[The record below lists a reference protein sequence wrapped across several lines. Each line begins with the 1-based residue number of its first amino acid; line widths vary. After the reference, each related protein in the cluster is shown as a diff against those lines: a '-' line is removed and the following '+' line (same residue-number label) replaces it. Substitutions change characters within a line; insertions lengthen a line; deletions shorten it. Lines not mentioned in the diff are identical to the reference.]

1 MWDNLCGCG
10 MDIMAVYNYDKARLL
25 RFTRNDRRK
34 RIVIASAV
42 DRGSLKKG
50 IASLLSVV
58 RNGE

>member
-34 RIVIASAV
+34 NDFPPAMT
-42 DRGSLKKG
+42 
-50 IASLLSVV
+50 
-58 RNGE
+58 GEREVSHSQ